1 MPSARSASTNV
12 VQVRRVVVADRDA
25 DHLHRRQPGR
35 ERAGVVLG
43 EHAEEPLDRAEQRP
57 VDHHRRCRVP
67 SAAWYSRSNRS
78 GWLKSTWMVDI
89 CQVRPIASLACT
101 EIFGP

>member
-1 MPSARSASTNV
+1 MLV
-12 VQVRRVVVADRDA
+12 GDRDA

-43 EHAEEPLDRAEQRP
+43 QHAEEPLDRAEQR
-57 VDHHRRCRVP
+57 RWIITGCCRVP
-67 SAAWYSRSNRS
+67 SAAWYSSSNRS
-78 GWLKSTWMVDI
+78 GWLKSTWIVDI
-89 CQVRPIASLACT
+89 CQVRPIASRACT